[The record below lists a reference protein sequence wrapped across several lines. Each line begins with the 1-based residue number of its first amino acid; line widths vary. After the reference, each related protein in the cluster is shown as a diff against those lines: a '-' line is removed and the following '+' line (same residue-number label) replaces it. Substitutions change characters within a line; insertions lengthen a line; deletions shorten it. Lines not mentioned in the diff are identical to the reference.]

1 MESAALDPV
10 PPAEALRTLL
20 DRRFSCRGF
29 LPGEVPQETLN
40 AILQMAQ
47 RTPSWCN
54 SQPWRVHITQPSAT
68 DRLRAALYE
77 SDSRDTHWDIP
88 PPTEYTGVYRER
100 RRTCGWQ
107 LYESVGIKEGDRVA
121 SAKQGS
127 ENFRFFGAPHLAVIT
142 TEASLGTYGVLD
154 CGAYVSNFMLAA
166 ASLGVSAIAQAAIA
180 SKSHIIREQ
189 LRIAASRN
197 IVVGISFGYADE
209 SHPANGFRTDRASLQ
224 EAATFVS

>member
-1 MESAALDPV
+1 
-10 PPAEALRTLL
+10 
-20 DRRFSCRGF
+20 
-29 LPGEVPQETLN
+29 
-40 AILQMAQ
+40 
-47 RTPSWCN
+47 
-54 SQPWRVHITQPSAT
+54 
-68 DRLRAALYE
+68 
-77 SDSRDTHWDIP
+77 
-88 PPTEYTGVYRER
+88 VYRER

>member
-10 PPAEALRTLL
+10 SQAEALRTLL

-54 SQPWRVHITQPSAT
+54 SQPWQVHITQPSAT

-77 SDSRDTHWDIP
+77 SGNSNTHWDIP

-100 RRTCGWQ
+100 RRICGWQ

-127 ENFRFFGAPHLAVIT
+127 ENFRFFGAPHLAIIT
-142 TEASLGTYGVLD
+142 TEASLGAYGVLD

-166 ASLGVSAIAQAAIA
+166 ASLGISAIAQAAIA
-180 SKSHIIREQ
+180 SKAHIIREQ
-189 LRIAASRN
+189 LRIPASRN

-209 SHPANGFRTDRASLQ
+209 SHPANGFRTERASLN